1 MIEGLVMTKNTDNSL
16 QNQIIAMSNTLAE
29 KSTRFNAAQQRLF
42 YISLAAL
49 KRGINA
55 NNEVEIDKEELFEY
69 LHITNSHRHADLR
82 KSVVKLMQS
91 SFVQFGTDEEFCD
104 GFLIVRARTT
114 RKKVYI
120 GFDAYFLPLI
130 QELADNYVRLLDD
143 DVISFNS
150 KFSMMLYQ
158 NLLKDKWML
167 TSPDF
172 YGIPYSTKKLK
183 AIFGLSKDDY
193 MSTKKGKPS
202 FNRTLFER
210 RTIDIAVEEINEKSK
225 CIVNLRYE
233 KIKKGNRIMAYDFYF
248 DYVDPN
254 TVRRENNEKRQRE
267 NTVEALSHGKR
278 IARKQQLTIHDCSDD
293 YSDDIKNLEWWNM

>member
-1 MIEGLVMTKNTDNSL
+1 MTKNTDNSL

>member
-1 MIEGLVMTKNTDNSL
+1 MTKNNDSSL

-29 KSTRFNAAQQRLF
+29 KSTRFTALQQKLF

-49 KRGINA
+49 KQGKNSK
-55 NNEVEIDKEELFEY
+55 NEVKIDKQELFKY
-69 LHITNSHRHADLR
+69 LDYDTENKYTRMRYQFKKLRENSGIE
-82 KSVVKLMQS
+82 
-91 SFVQFGTDEEFCD
+91 FGTDEGDWLD
-104 GFLIVRARTT
+104 GFLITSNRSDRYNYYVQ
-114 RKKVYI
+114 
-120 GFDAYFLPLI
+120 FNSYFLPLI
-130 QELADNYVRLLDD
+130 EELADNYVRLLDD
-143 DVISFNS
+143 DVTSFDS

-167 TSPDF
+167 TNPDF

-183 AIFGLSKDDY
+183 MIFGLSKDDY

-202 FNRTLFER
+202 FNRTLFENK
-210 RTIDIAVEEINEKSK
+210 TVNKAVEEINEKSK
-225 CIVNLRYE
+225 CIVKLRYE
-233 KIKKGNRIMAYDFYF
+233 KIKKGNRIMAYEFYF

-254 TVRRENNEKRQRE
+254 TIRRENNEKRQRE
-267 NTVEALSHGKR
+267 NTVEALSKGKR

>member
-1 MIEGLVMTKNTDNSL
+1 MKNTDNSL

-42 YISLAAL
+42 YVSLAAL
-49 KRGINA
+49 KNGINA

-69 LHITNSHRHADLR
+69 LHIENSHRHADLR

-104 GFLIVRARTT
+104 GFLIVGARTT

-120 GFDAYFLPLI
+120 GFNAYFLPLM

-143 DVISFNS
+143 DVTSFDS

-158 NLLKDKWML
+158 NLMKDKWML
-167 TSPDF
+167 TNPDF

-193 MSTKKGKPS
+193 MRKNET
-202 FNRTLFER
+202 FNRKIFKN
-210 RTIDIAVEEINEKSK
+210 RTIDIAIKEINEKSK
-225 CIVNLRYE
+225 CILNLRYE
-233 KIKKGNRIMAYDFYF
+233 KIKKGNRIMAYEFYF

-254 TVRRENNEKRQRE
+254 TIRRENDEKRQHE
-267 NTVEALSHGKR
+267 NTIEAQRQGKR
-278 IARKQQLTIHDCSDD
+278 VPRYQQLTIQDCSTE
-293 YSDDIKNLEWWNM
+293 YSDEIKNLEWWNLGRKENE

>member
-1 MIEGLVMTKNTDNSL
+1 MTKNTDNSL

-183 AIFGLSKDDY
+183 AIFGMSKDDY

>member
-1 MIEGLVMTKNTDNSL
+1 MTKNNDNSL

-42 YISLAAL
+42 YVSLAAL

-55 NNEVEIDKEELFEY
+55 NNEVEIDKEDLFEY

-104 GFLIVRARTT
+104 GFLIVGARTT
-114 RKKVYI
+114 RKKIYI
-120 GFDAYFLPLI
+120 GFNAYFLPLI

-143 DVISFNS
+143 DVTSFDS

-167 TSPDF
+167 TNPDF

-183 AIFGLSKDDY
+183 MIFGLSKDDY
-193 MSTKKGKPS
+193 MTTKKGKPS

-210 RTIDIAVEEINEKSK
+210 FTINKAVEEINEKSK
-225 CIVNLRYE
+225 CIVKLRYE
-233 KIKKGNRIMAYDFYF
+233 KIKKGNRIQAYEFYF

-267 NTVEALSHGKR
+267 NSVEALSKGKR
-278 IARKQQLTIHDCSDD
+278 IARNQQLTIHDCSDD
-293 YSDDIKNLEWWNM
+293 YSDDVKNLEWWNR

>member
-1 MIEGLVMTKNTDNSL
+1 MKNTDNSL

-29 KSTRFNAAQQRLF
+29 KSTRFTAAQQRLF
-42 YISLAAL
+42 YVSLASL

-104 GFLIVRARTT
+104 GFLIVGARTT

-120 GFDAYFLPLI
+120 GFNTYFLPLI

-143 DVISFNS
+143 DVTSFDS

-167 TSPDF
+167 TNPDF

-183 AIFGLSKDDY
+183 SIFGLSKDDY
-193 MSTKKGKPS
+193 MRKNETFDRKNFEKK
-202 FNRTLFER
+202 
-210 RTIDIAVEEINEKSK
+210 TINKAVEEINEKSK
-225 CIVNLRYE
+225 CIVKLRYE
-233 KIKKGNRIMAYDFYF
+233 KIKKGNRIQAYEFYF

-267 NTVEALSHGKR
+267 NTVEAQREGKR
-278 IARKQQLTIHDCSDD
+278 IARNQQLTIHDCSDD
-293 YSDDIKNLEWWNM
+293 YSDEVKNLEWWNM

>member
-1 MIEGLVMTKNTDNSL
+1 MIEVLVMTKNTDNSL

-278 IARKQQLTIHDCSDD
+278 IARNQQLTIHDCSDD

>member
-1 MIEGLVMTKNTDNSL
+1 MKNTDNSL

-29 KSTRFNAAQQRLF
+29 KSTRFTAAQQRLF
-42 YISLAAL
+42 YVSLASL

-104 GFLIVRARTT
+104 GFLIVGARTT

-120 GFDAYFLPLI
+120 GFNTYFLPLI

-143 DVISFNS
+143 DVTSFDS

-167 TSPDF
+167 TNPDF

-183 AIFGLSKDDY
+183 SIFGLSKDDY
-193 MSTKKGKPS
+193 MRKNETFDRKNFEKKTVNK
-202 FNRTLFER
+202 
-210 RTIDIAVEEINEKSK
+210 AVEEINEKSK
-225 CIVNLRYE
+225 CILNLRYE
-233 KIKKGNRIMAYDFYF
+233 KIKKGNRIQAYEFYF

-267 NTVEALSHGKR
+267 NTIEALSQGKR

-293 YSDDIKNLEWWNM
+293 YSDDVKNLEWWNM

>member
-1 MIEGLVMTKNTDNSL
+1 MKNTDNYL

-29 KSTRFNAAQQRLF
+29 KSTRFTAAQQRLF
-42 YISLAAL
+42 YVSLAAL

-104 GFLIVRARTT
+104 GFLIVGARTT

-120 GFDAYFLPLI
+120 GFNTYFLPLI

-143 DVISFNS
+143 DVTSFDS

-167 TSPDF
+167 TNPDF
-172 YGIPYSTKKLK
+172 YGIAYSTKKLK
-183 AIFGLSKDDY
+183 MIFGLSKDDY
-193 MSTKKGKPS
+193 MRKNETFDRK
-202 FNRTLFER
+202 NFER
-210 RTIDIAVEEINEKSK
+210 YTVNKAVKEINEKSK
-225 CIVNLRYE
+225 CIVKLRYE
-233 KIKKGNRIMAYDFYF
+233 KIKKGNRIMAYEFYF

-254 TVRRENNEKRQRE
+254 VVRRENNEKRQRE
-267 NTVEALSHGKR
+267 NTIEALSQGKR
-278 IARKQQLTIHDCSDD
+278 IARNQQLTIHDCSDD
-293 YSDDIKNLEWWNM
+293 YSDEVKNLEWWNM

>member
-1 MIEGLVMTKNTDNSL
+1 MKNTDNSL

-29 KSTRFNAAQQRLF
+29 KSTRFTAAQQRLF
-42 YISLAAL
+42 YISLASL

-143 DVISFNS
+143 DVTSFDS

-167 TSPDF
+167 TNPDF

-183 AIFGLSKDDY
+183 MIFGLSKDAY
-193 MSTKKGKPS
+193 MRKNETFDRK
-202 FNRTLFER
+202 NFER
-210 RTIDIAVEEINEKSK
+210 YTVNKAVKEINEKSK
-225 CIVNLRYE
+225 CIVKLRYE
-233 KIKKGNRIMAYDFYF
+233 KIKKGNRIVAYEFYF

-254 TVRRENNEKRQRE
+254 VVRRENNEKRQRE
-267 NTVEALSHGKR
+267 NTVEALSKGKR
-278 IARKQQLTIHDCSDD
+278 IARNQQLTIHDCSDD
-293 YSDDIKNLEWWNM
+293 YSDDVKNLEWWNM